1 MSYRTISFCL
11 LLAVFSCDYID
22 DPIQASIGPVDPC
35 ELPKMQFKGDST
47 FRKVLIEDFTG
58 HRCNN
63 CPKASDAIKAIEQN
77 QAGAIVAVAVHAG
90 PANFIDP
97 DPPNYPTDFR
107 TPEGDDLEEYFKVT
121 FLPAGMVSRTDFN
134 AQASQ
139 LKIFTGWASEVA
151 TLSSEAAPCAID
163 LELAYDGQSRQ
174 ICGQARTRFFSDRSD
189 PLNIS
194 LWLTESKII
203 APQKMPDNSANPSYE
218 HNHVFRT
225 SLNSAFGQ
233 SLQTGNTLAGDVYTT
248 DFSMTLDTGY
258 VRTNCHLVA
267 FVTNTATEEVLQVT
281 EVNLSEL

>member
-11 LLAVFSCDYID
+11 LLAVFGCDYID
-22 DPIQASIGPVDPC
+22 DPIQASLGPVDPC
-35 ELPKMQFKGDST
+35 ELPKVQFKGDSS

-77 QAGAIVAVAVHAG
+77 QAGAIVAVAMHAG

-97 DPPNYPTDFR
+97 DPPTYPTDFR
-107 TPEGDDLEEYFKVT
+107 TSEGDELEEFFNVT

-134 AQASQ
+134 AQASH

-151 TLSSEAAPCAID
+151 TLASEAAPCAID
-163 LELAYDGQSRQ
+163 LELAYDSQSRQ
-174 ICGQARTRFFSDRSD
+174 ICGRASTRFFSDRSE

-203 APQKMPDNSANPSYE
+203 APQKMPDNSAKPDYE

-225 SLNSAFGQ
+225 ALNSAFGQ

-248 DFSMTLDTGY
+248 DFSMTLDTSY
-258 VRTNCHLVA
+258 VRENCHLVA

-281 EVNLSEL
+281 EVDLSAL